1 MLTIALPKG
10 RIAKETLMLFSQVF
24 QERFLFNDR
33 KLILQTKD
41 FTFLLV
47 RNQDVPTYVHYG
59 AADLGV
65 VGLDVLEEKDD
76 IEIVRLLNLGIGK
89 CKVVLGSECGKP
101 INYLKP
107 RIRIATKMTN
117 ITQHFFSKRAIAV
130 DVIKLYGSIELAPLV
145 NLADGIV
152 DIVETGTTM
161 KQNNLQIDEVIME
174 SSAYLIANVN
184 SFFAKKQRILHLQD
198 SFAKII
204 NTSINDSLQNR

>member
-10 RIAKETLMLFSQVF
+10 RIADETLSLFAKILNKKIQF
-24 QERFLFNDR
+24 DDR
-33 KLILQTKD
+33 KLVLKD
-41 FTFLLV
+41 ENFTFLLV

-65 VGLDVLEEKDD
+65 VGLDVLEEHKDID
-76 IEIVRLLNLGIGK
+76 VARLLNLQIGK

-107 RIRIATKMTN
+107 RIKIATKMTN
-117 ITQHFFSKRAIAV
+117 ITQNFFSARAIAV

-152 DIVETGTTM
+152 DIVETGSTM

-174 SSAYLIANVN
+174 SSAYLIANTN
-184 SFFAKKQRILHLQD
+184 SLFANKNKILQLQENLARI
-198 SFAKII
+198 I
-204 NTSINDSLQNR
+204 

>member
-10 RIAKETLMLFSQVF
+10 RIADETLSLFAKILNKKIQF
-24 QERFLFNDR
+24 DDR
-33 KLILQTKD
+33 KLVLKD
-41 FTFLLV
+41 ENFTFLLV

-65 VGLDVLEEKDD
+65 VGLDVLEEHKDID
-76 IEIVRLLNLGIGK
+76 VARLLNLQIGK

-107 RIRIATKMTN
+107 RIKIATKMTN
-117 ITQHFFSKRAIAV
+117 ITQNFFSARAIAV

-152 DIVETGTTM
+152 DIVETGSTM

-174 SSAYLIANVN
+174 S
-184 SFFAKKQRILHLQD
+184 
-198 SFAKII
+198 
-204 NTSINDSLQNR
+204 

>member
-10 RIAKETLMLFSQVF
+10 RIADETLSLFAKILNKKIQF
-24 QERFLFNDR
+24 DDR
-33 KLILQTKD
+33 KLVLKD
-41 FTFLLV
+41 ENFTFLLV

-65 VGLDVLEEKDD
+65 VGLDVLEEHKDID
-76 IEIVRLLNLGIGK
+76 VARLLNLQIGK

-107 RIRIATKMTN
+107 RIKIATKMTN
-117 ITQHFFSKRAIAV
+117 ITQNFFSARAIAV
-130 DVIKLYGSIELAPLV
+130 DVIKLYGSIELAPFV

-152 DIVETGTTM
+152 DIVETGSTM

-174 SSAYLIANVN
+174 SSAYLIANTN
-184 SFFAKKQRILHLQD
+184 SFFANKNKILQLQEKLARIL
-198 SFAKII
+198 
-204 NTSINDSLQNR
+204 